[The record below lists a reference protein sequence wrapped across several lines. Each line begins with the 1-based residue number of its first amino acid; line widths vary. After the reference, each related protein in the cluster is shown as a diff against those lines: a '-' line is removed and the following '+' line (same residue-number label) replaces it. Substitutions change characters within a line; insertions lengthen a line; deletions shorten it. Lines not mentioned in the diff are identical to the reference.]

1 MATPEPRHSRAW
13 HSRVWRSRAWHSAAA
28 ALALALLL
36 ALFALVVT
44 WLADAQAP
52 TMRGALASETAELV
66 DSRPQAL
73 TLPGYGRRHASA
85 TLTLDLP
92 PDRADD
98 PRRVIWVPRDPVDA
112 LWIQAPGW
120 PGTRLGFFRPRASE
134 GALPAAF
141 VFPVPDDVSG
151 EVQVEL
157 HASGAMPVALQ
168 AHVLGEDEAARWQQ
182 RAVALNVVVYSG
194 CFMLALV
201 AVALFWTVRESFF
214 LLLFATCGVAGFLF
228 AAVNGHLYVFPAFAA
243 YGLLNGQGLWALALL
258 FGAALTALML
268 QLANGRTRA
277 SRAVVRWIA
286 AALAGAGVML
296 MLGLEPLVP
305 WAQYVA
311 LAGCA
316 TVVAC
321 GIWLLAIAL
330 RQRAIMA
337 LPAILLFVLLLVAV
351 AARIAVSHALLPDTA
366 WTRFGYQLAGV
377 ALLAVLALALMG
389 RIGMYRQQRDDER
402 DARAES
408 DRRMQREAGRA
419 ALARVLQ
426 VRLRELAPTDVEW
439 TAFRLLFEYLLP
451 HVPADRAAVIVHGYH
466 GRDVLV
472 TEPIDDQPLSVGLE
486 GTRLLMLKRQAL
498 TGRPLQHAV
507 ESPGSRAIEA
517 VVPVA
522 VGPQGW
528 GVLLLQRHGGREFDD
543 DELTLAAEFV
553 RLTVLHADEAVATQA
568 LRRTAERD
576 ALTGSH
582 NRRSIEQW
590 LAQQFGRRQSSP
602 LSVLFIDIDHF
613 KPVNDRHGHACGDH
627 CLRSVAMA
635 LRGALDEQDL
645 LGRYGGEEF
654 IVLLP
659 GSDLSSARTTA
670 ERLRAA
676 VEARE
681 IDWQGSHHRLTVSIG
696 VATRDP
702 SDASPAALVERADTA
717 MYEAKRGGRNQVSVS
732 PASFGERRIS

>member
-1 MATPEPRHSRAW
+1 MLEPRRLRLWHRGAWHSRAW
-13 HSRVWRSRAWHSAAA
+13 SNGAA

-36 ALFALVVT
+36 ALFALAVT
-44 WLADAQAP
+44 WLAGAQAP
-52 TMRGALASETAELV
+52 TMRGPLASETAELV
-66 DSRPQAL
+66 DSRPQTL
-73 TLPGYGRRHASA
+73 TLPGYGRTHASA

-92 PDRADD
+92 PARPDE
-98 PRRVIWVPRDPVDA
+98 PRRVIWVPRDPVEA

-120 PGTRLGFFRPRASE
+120 PGTRLRFFRPRASE
-134 GALPAAF
+134 GPLPTAF
-141 VFPVPDDVSG
+141 VFPVPDDASG
-151 EVQVEL
+151 QVQVGL

-182 RAVALNVVVYSG
+182 RAVALNVAVYNG

-201 AVALFWTVRESFF
+201 AVALFWTVREGFF
-214 LLLFATCGVAGFLF
+214 LLLFATCGVAGILF
-228 AAVNGHLYVFPAFAA
+228 AAMNGHLYGFPAFAG
-243 YGLLNGQGLWALALL
+243 YGLLKGQGLWALALL
-258 FGAALTALML
+258 FGAALTALLL
-268 QLANGRTRA
+268 QLANGHMHGVRA
-277 SRAVVRWIA
+277 LLVRAIV
-286 AALAGAGVML
+286 AALATAGAVL
-296 MLGLEPLVP
+296 MLGLELLVP
-305 WAQYVA
+305 WAQHAA
-311 LAGCA
+311 LAGGA

-321 GIWLLAIAL
+321 GVWLLAIAL
-330 RQRAIMA
+330 RQRAVMA
-337 LPAILLFVLLLVAV
+337 LPAALLFALLLAAV
-351 AARIAVSHALLPDTA
+351 AARIAVSYALVPDTV

-389 RIGMYRQQRDDER
+389 RIGAYRQQRDDER

-408 DRRMQREAGRA
+408 ERRMQREAGRA

-426 VRLRELAPTDVEW
+426 ARLRELAPSDVEW

-451 HVPADRAAVIVHGYH
+451 HVPADRAAVMVHGYH

-472 TEPIDDQPLSVGLE
+472 TEPIDDQSLSEGLQ

-507 ESPGSRAIEA
+507 ESPGPRTIEA

-528 GVLLLQRHGGREFDD
+528 GMLLLQRHHGREFAD

-590 LAQQFGRRQSSP
+590 LAQQFARRQSPP
-602 LSVLFIDIDHF
+602 LSVLFVDIDHF

-635 LRGALDEQDL
+635 LRGALGEQDL

-659 GSDLSSARTTA
+659 GSDLSSARAMA

-676 VEARE
+676 VEACE
-681 IDWQGSHHRLTVSIG
+681 IDWQGSSHHLTVSVG

-732 PASFGERRIS
+732 PASFGERRIL